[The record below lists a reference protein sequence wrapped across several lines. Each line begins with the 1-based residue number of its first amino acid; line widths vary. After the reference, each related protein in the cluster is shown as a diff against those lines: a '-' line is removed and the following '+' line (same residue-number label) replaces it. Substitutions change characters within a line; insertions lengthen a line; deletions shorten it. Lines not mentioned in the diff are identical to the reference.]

1 MNVVLVT
8 QYFYP
13 ETGATQNRM
22 ASFARALTRGGH
34 QVTVLTEFPNHPHGA
49 IRPEYKGRWIE
60 RDCREG
66 YAIVRVR
73 VLASPNKSF
82 WRRISFYTSFMIMSI
97 IGALRAGVR
106 AHLVIATSPP
116 IFAGAAGW
124 VLAVLRRAPFVLD
137 VRDLWPDAA
146 IELGELRNPIL
157 VKASRR
163 LEAFLYQRASFIL
176 AATRGMSEAIEA
188 RTDTPTQIVSNGTE
202 PSLFSPVHADP
213 SLRKNLGLQGKFLAV
228 FAGNLGIAQDLDT
241 IVETARL
248 LRHEEK
254 FVFLFIGAGPELAH
268 IQAKVRQLRLD
279 NVRFHPQVPVE
290 EIPAYLLAADV
301 LLVTLRNLSLFSIF
315 VPSKLYDCM
324 SCQRAVLTNI
334 PGEVQRIV
342 EQSGAGLVV
351 PAGDA
356 RSMADAMSVLLDD
369 PERRR
374 IMGENGRNLVSSKFD
389 RDRIGDGLVKEL
401 EARFEVDMSPGRV
414 RV

>member
-1 MNVVLVT
+1 
-8 QYFYP
+8 
-13 ETGATQNRM
+13 
-22 ASFARALTRGGH
+22 
-34 QVTVLTEFPNHPHGA
+34 
-49 IRPEYKGRWIE
+49 
-60 RDCREG
+60 
-66 YAIVRVR
+66 
-73 VLASPNKSF
+73 
-82 WRRISFYTSFMIMSI
+82 MIMSI